1 MKAITVWNPW
11 AYLIRLAGH
20 HDPEVAKLG
29 KGIETRSWPTSY
41 RGPLAIHAAKNFPQ
55 EARLLCLE
63 EPFLTALTSAG
74 LQGTNELPRG
84 AVVATCKL
92 VDCLQI
98 TGRTTIEGKIVA
110 AQLYSMHP
118 LAREVTGNELA
129 FGDYTPGRYA
139 WILADVNPLPE
150 PIPAK
155 GALGLWEWGPP
166 EGVILQ

>member
-1 MKAITVWNPW
+1 M
-11 AYLIRLAGH
+11 
-20 HDPEVAKLG
+20 
-29 KGIETRSWPTSY
+29 
-41 RGPLAIHAAKNFPQ
+41 
-55 EARLLCLE
+55 
-63 EPFLTALTSAG
+63 
-74 LQGTNELPRG
+74 PRG

-98 TGRTTIEGKIVA
+98 TGRTTIEGEIVA

-155 GALGLWEWGPP
+155 GALGLWEWEVP
-166 EGVILQ
+166 EVTDGECGKCVLQ